1 MKKFISIFLSVVF
14 CFSMFLTVVSA
25 FENDIENINND
36 IVSNS
41 ESIPLISKNMIDGT
55 ITEWV
60 FNTKQSRAYSGE
72 LSIPPTYPT
81 NFTEDN
87 NMGIMPLENLVDNRV
102 HLTGSQVIR
111 AVGYLYCEFDFDKN
125 GVVDKVIK
133 ASASLQIN
141 DIIISCAHAVWKKS
155 GAGMASDGWATNIK
169 FYAGE
174 DSEGNYVEMATGL
187 IPTISQLY
195 VNNTT
200 VVYDNDGTVYDEHP
214 DFQNDCSIIQVDK
227 NLTPTCGGLGLH
239 GCGDPELDK
248 LVYLV
253 GYPDD
258 KGNHEQWRS
267 SGRIVDF
274 VDNIMYY
281 TSYNATGFSGGP
293 IIDSSYFVYGIN
305 THMNPSQ
312 SGGTRMSPGL
322 FDLIVQCRTE
332 AEERWR

>member
-1 MKKFISIFLSVVF
+1 M
-14 CFSMFLTVVSA
+14 
-25 FENDIENINND
+25 
-36 IVSNS
+36 
-41 ESIPLISKNMIDGT
+41 
-55 ITEWV
+55 
-60 FNTKQSRAYSGE
+60 
-72 LSIPPTYPT
+72 
-81 NFTEDN
+81 
-87 NMGIMPLENLVDNRV
+87 
-102 HLTGSQVIR
+102 
-111 AVGYLYCEFDFDKN
+111 
-125 GVVDKVIK
+125 
-133 ASASLQIN
+133 
-141 DIIISCAHAVWKKS
+141 
-155 GAGMASDGWATNIK
+155 
-169 FYAGE
+169 
-174 DSEGNYVEMATGL
+174 
-187 IPTISQLY
+187 
-195 VNNTT
+195 
-200 VVYDNDGTVYDEHP
+200 
-214 DFQNDCSIIQVDK
+214 
-227 NLTPTCGGLGLH
+227 TPTCGGLGLH

-281 TSYNATGFSGGP
+281 TSYNATGFSGGS